1 MTLEKHLNFAG
12 PPGFEPGTT
21 VLETDV
27 LPLKL

>member
-1 MTLEKHLNFAG
+1 MNAVFYPAG
-12 PPGFEPGTT
+12 PPGFEPGTA